1 MKPIF
6 TFFLFITLLFVNDL
20 FGNHF
25 SPSPF
30 LTANVE
36 NISDATFSSS
46 VSPSPAHDYATIRF
60 DNPQQRE
67 HQIEVFDL
75 IGNKVQEL
83 YKIKKNEALID
94 VSNLDS
100 GFYLYFILHNNKRV
114 SSGRIVVR

>member
-6 TFFLFITLLFVNDL
+6 TFFFFMTLLFVNDL
-20 FGNHF
+20 LG
-25 SPSPF
+25 SPRSSSAP
-30 LTANVE
+30 TAMVE
-36 NISDATFSSS
+36 SVSDVTVSSS
-46 VSPSPAHDYATIRF
+46 VSPSPAHDYATIKF
-60 DNPQQRE
+60 QNPNQKE

-75 IGNKVQEL
+75 IGNKVKYQS
-83 YKIKKNEALID
+83 KIYKNEAQID

>member
-1 MKPIF
+1 MKSIF

-20 FGNHF
+20 FGSHYSF
-25 SPSPF
+25 APF
-30 LTANVE
+30 ATTNVE

-46 VSPSPAHDYATIRF
+46 VSPSPAHDYATIKF
-60 DNPQQRE
+60 YNPQQRE

-83 YKIKKNEALID
+83 SSVKKNEALVD